1 MTSRCNRTD
10 GAVRGRPMV
19 PWRAAVALAAS
30 AAAIAAAIGASP
42 LRAAE
47 AFPVK
52 PVRFIVPFAAGGAAD
67 VMARTIGA
75 QFSQAWGQTTIVD
88 NRTGAGGLIAAELTA
103 RAGADG
109 LR

>member
-10 GAVRGRPMV
+10 SSGRGRSMV
-19 PWRAAVALAAS
+19 PWRAAAALAAS
-30 AAAIAAAIGASP
+30 AAAIVLA
-42 LRAAE
+42 
-47 AFPVK
+47 
-52 PVRFIVPFAAGGAAD
+52 
-67 VMARTIGA
+67 IGA

-88 NRTGAGGLIAAELTA
+88 NRTGASGLIAAELTA